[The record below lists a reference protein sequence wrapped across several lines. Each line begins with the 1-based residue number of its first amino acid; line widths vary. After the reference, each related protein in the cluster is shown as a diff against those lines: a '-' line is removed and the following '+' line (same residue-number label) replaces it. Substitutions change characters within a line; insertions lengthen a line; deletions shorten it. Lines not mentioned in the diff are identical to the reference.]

1 VNWDVA
7 IIPFKKNNI
16 TITLDNLKVY
26 EYLSFRLPVV
36 ASGVGEHFR
45 HYPYVYIA
53 EDERDFENHIENAA
67 SIDVEEEVIVDFL
80 RTADWTTRAK
90 EIMKIIEVHNSRL
103 GAKAIVE

>member
-1 VNWDVA
+1 
-7 IIPFKKNNI
+7 
-16 TITLDNLKVY
+16 LDNLKVY